1 MASQEEKQAEPF
13 IDVFDEDEA
22 ERSFLLSK
30 PTCLIVFGKPVRCLI
45 EVFTSDTLLTILL
58 FLSKH

>member
-1 MASQEEKQAEPF
+1 MASQEEKQAQPF
-13 IDVFDEDEA
+13 TDIFDEDEA

-30 PTCLIVFGKPVRCLI
+30 PTCLIVFGKPVRCLMD
-45 EVFTSDTLLTILL
+45 VFLSDILITILL